1 MKNILMQR
9 LEQTDKFVELLQEI
23 ESNKTP
29 INISGLVFV
38 AKSQVVSAIKQEQ
51 KRPICVVTYNELQA
65 KELVRDLKFYTDKV
79 EYFGKREIASYDY
92 VSGSKDLPFERIE
105 ILNKLYSHKVD
116 IVVTTIEAL
125 MQPIIPKKILY
136 KNVISFSVGSMF
148 ECTGFKGKKSLNN
161 LKQDKKEMIW

>member
-38 AKSQVVSAIKQEQ
+38 AKSQIISAIKQEQ

-79 EYFGKREIASYDY
+79 EYFGKREIAS
-92 VSGSKDLPFERIE
+92 
-105 ILNKLYSHKVD
+105 N
-116 IVVTTIEAL
+116 
-125 MQPIIPKKILY
+125 
-136 KNVISFSVGSMF
+136 
-148 ECTGFKGKKSLNN
+148 
-161 LKQDKKEMIW
+161 